1 MDCPN
6 FDSKLNRTFLLSNL
20 PEILQTS
27 EFTTVRRSSNK
38 AAKPSVLYNNCVI
51 YSYIEQDINN
61 RIAMD
66 AESLFVSTVHST
78 LMMHKA
84 FNNHPLVV
92 NT

>member
-6 FDSKLNRTFLLSNL
+6 FNSKLTRTILLSKL
-20 PEILQTS
+20 PEIPQAS
-27 EFTTVRRSSNK
+27 EFTTVRRSSNR
-38 AAKPSVLYNNCVI
+38 AAKPSVLNKNCVM
-51 YSYIEQDINN
+51 YSYIERDINN